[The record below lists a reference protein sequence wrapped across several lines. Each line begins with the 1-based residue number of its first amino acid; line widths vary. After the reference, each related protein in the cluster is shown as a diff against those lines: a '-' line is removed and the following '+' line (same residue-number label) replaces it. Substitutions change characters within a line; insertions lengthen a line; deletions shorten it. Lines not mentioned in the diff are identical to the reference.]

1 MHFPTTSILLT
12 AGLAGL
18 AAAAPAPA
26 APRTK
31 IGTVSIN
38 QVRNPHFKHHG
49 KRRGQKVLAKTY
61 LKYGAHMPAGL
72 AKIMTTL
79 HIPFNLDL
87 GIGGLGKRN
96 GTNSHGSAEAVPEK
110 DDIQYLTPVQIG
122 TPPQTLNLDFDS
134 GSSDLWVFSS
144 ETPSRQVN
152 GQALYDP
159 SKSSTSKKV
168 DGQTWSISYGDG
180 SASSGVV
187 VTDNVEVAGVSFPNQ
202 AVEVAQKVSSS
213 FSADENN
220 DGLLGLAFSKIN
232 TVKPNRQTT
241 WFDNVMSNLEKPVW
255 TSDLKNDAPGTYNFG
270 YIDEE
275 AYTGEISYVPVD
287 NSQGFWSFE
296 ASGYSIGN
304 VSVPMKFQGIAD
316 TGTSLAMLPQE
327 IVTAYYKQVPGASM
341 SYSLGGYVF
350 PCNAKIPDFTYM
362 VGDVSIVVPASF
374 INYAEADEAGKKC
387 FGGIQPDT
395 DIGFSIF
402 GDVALKAAFVV
413 FDVGTEDKPRLG
425 WAKKDF
431 AGTKPADVKQSG
443 EQPAQP
449 QPQSQPQPQHPS
461 NSTQPAQLQRP
472 SNSTQPAQLQQ
483 PSKGTQPAQLQHPSN
498 TTLPAHPQE
507 SSNAAGLSDQ
517 KSTKKKDSC
526 KAKRSN

>member
-1 MHFPTTSILLT
+1 MHFPTASILLT

-18 AAAAPAPA
+18 TAAAPAPS

-49 KRRGQKVLAKTY
+49 KRRGQRVLAKTY
-61 LKYGAHMPAGL
+61 MKYGRHPPPGL
-72 AKIMTTL
+72 QKIITAL
-79 HIPFNLDL
+79 HLDL
-87 GIGGLGKRN
+87 SGLGIAGLGKRN
-96 GTNSHGSAEAVPEK
+96 GTRGSAEAVPEK
-110 DDIQYLTPVQIG
+110 DDIQYLTPVKIG

-152 GQALYDP
+152 GQAQYDP
-159 SKSSTSKKV
+159 TKSSTSSKV

-187 VTDNVEVAGVSFPNQ
+187 FKDNVDVGGVSFPAQ

-213 FSADENN
+213 FSSDENN

-232 TVKPNRQTT
+232 TVKPNKQITF
-241 WFDNVMSNLEKPVW
+241 FDNIMSNLEKPVW

-270 YIDEE
+270 YIDED

-304 VSVPMKFQGIAD
+304 KSVPLKFQGIAD

-327 IVTAYYKQVPGASM
+327 INTAYYSQIQGATM

-350 PCNAKIPDFTYM
+350 PCDAKIPDFTYK
-362 VGDVSIVVPASF
+362 VGDVSITIPASF
-374 INYAEADEAGKKC
+374 INYAEADEEGKKC

-413 FDVGTEDKPRLG
+413 FDAGTESSPRLG
-425 WAKKDF
+425 WANKD
-431 AGTKPADVKQSG
+431 
-443 EQPAQP
+443 
-449 QPQSQPQPQHPS
+449 
-461 NSTQPAQLQRP
+461 L
-472 SNSTQPAQLQQ
+472 
-483 PSKGTQPAQLQHPSN
+483 
-498 TTLPAHPQE
+498 
-507 SSNAAGLSDQ
+507 
-517 KSTKKKDSC
+517 
-526 KAKRSN
+526 

>member
-18 AAAAPAPA
+18 TAAAPAPT

-72 AKIMTTL
+72 AKIMTAL
-79 HIPFNLDL
+79 HIPFSAVNNLHL
-87 GIGGLGKRN
+87 RAN
-96 GTNSHGSAEAVPEK
+96 GTAGQGSAAAVPEK

-144 ETPSRQVN
+144 QTPSRQVN
-152 GQALYDP
+152 GQAQYDP
-159 SKSSTSKKV
+159 AKSSTSSKV
-168 DGQTWSISYGDG
+168 EGQTWSISYGDG

-187 VTDNVEVAGVSFPNQ
+187 YTDAVDVAGVRVPNQ
-202 AVEVAQKVSSS
+202 AVEVATKVSSS

-232 TVKPNRQTT
+232 TVKPTKQTT
-241 WFDNVMSNLEKPVW
+241 FFDNVMKNLDMPVW

-270 YIDEE
+270 YIDES
-275 AYTGEISYVPVD
+275 AYEGEISYVPVD
-287 NSQGFWSFE
+287 SSQGFWSFE
-296 ASGYSIGN
+296 AAGWSVGN
-304 VSVPMKFQGIAD
+304 VSSTAPFKGIAD

-327 IVTAYYKQVPGASM
+327 VNTAYYKQVPGAAM

-350 PCNAKIPDFTYM
+350 PCDAKIPEFTFK
-362 VGDVSIVVPASF
+362 VGDVSITIPPSF
-374 INYAEADEAGKKC
+374 INYAVADEEGKKC

-413 FDVGTEDKPRLG
+413 FDAGSEAAPRLG
-425 WAKKDF
+425 WAKKDLT
-431 AGTKPADVKQSG
+431 A
-443 EQPAQP
+443 
-449 QPQSQPQPQHPS
+449 
-461 NSTQPAQLQRP
+461 NL
-472 SNSTQPAQLQQ
+472 
-483 PSKGTQPAQLQHPSN
+483 
-498 TTLPAHPQE
+498 
-507 SSNAAGLSDQ
+507 
-517 KSTKKKDSC
+517 
-526 KAKRSN
+526 